1 MKILLYNRNHDAWKG
16 GDAVQVENTMT
27 ILQKLGVDCE
37 YSCDPNISFDNF
49 NFVHVFHVNFKW
61 TKDICTRLIS
71 ARKPYF
77 ISSIFF
83 PKEYGVS
90 FMEMK
95 GFIDNS
101 LQTIA
106 LSTAER
112 QEMIDL
118 LHCDPNLISIISNG
132 VNKEVFYKDDTKRD
146 DFIVS
151 IGRLQ
156 QMKGPQYLI
165 EACKRLGKKLRYIS
179 SDSNDPE
186 AYKLIPMFDE
196 YFENITEKEVANILK
211 RSRLYVCP
219 SLTERQSLG
228 VLEAAN
234 CGLPI
239 VDSVYNRGN
248 DLLPS
253 SIVVNPKN
261 IEELMEAIT
270 NAWDKPRNT
279 DHVPSWEDI
288 GTKLIKLYKQH
299 I

>member
-1 MKILLYNRNHDAWKG
+1 MKILLYNRNHEAWKG
-16 GDAVQVENTMT
+16 GDAVQVENT
-27 ILQKLGVDCE
+27 IVALQKLGVECQ
-37 YSCDPNISFDNF
+37 YLCDPNISFDDF
-49 NFVHVFHVNFKW
+49 DFVHVFHVNFQW
-61 TKDICTRLIS
+61 TKDICNRLIS
-71 ARKPYF
+71 ANKPYF

-90 FMEMK
+90 FLEMK
-95 GFIDNS
+95 GFIDHS
-101 LQTIA
+101 LRTIA
-106 LSTAER
+106 LSSSER

-118 LHCDPNLISIISNG
+118 LHCDPNMISIIPNG
-132 VNKEVFYKDDTKRD
+132 VDKEIFYSDNTKYDDY
-146 DFIVS
+146 IVS

-165 EACKRLGKKLRYIS
+165 TACKRLGRKLRYIS
-179 SDSNDPE
+179 SDSSDPE

-196 YFENITEKEVANILK
+196 YFENITKKEVANILK

-228 VLEAAN
+228 VLEAAS

-253 SIVVNPKN
+253 STVVNPKN
-261 IEELMEAIT
+261 IKELMKAIESS
-270 NAWDKPRNT
+270 WSKPRNI
-279 DHVPSWEDI
+279 DPVPTWADVAL
-288 GTKLIKLYKQH
+288 KLLKLYQEH